1 MSSFWDSKSI
11 IVDSCLSELKG
22 YALLSHQ
29 FSEVDIVNVLQQR
42 SFEEVFEHIIEGSD
56 SQLQE
61 YLFVILL
68 QVKK

>member
-11 IVDSCLSELKG
+11 ILDSCLSELKG

-29 FSEVDIVNVLQQR
+29 FSEVDIVNVLQQ
-42 SFEEVFEHIIEGSD
+42 HIIEGSD

-68 QVKK
+68 QVNK